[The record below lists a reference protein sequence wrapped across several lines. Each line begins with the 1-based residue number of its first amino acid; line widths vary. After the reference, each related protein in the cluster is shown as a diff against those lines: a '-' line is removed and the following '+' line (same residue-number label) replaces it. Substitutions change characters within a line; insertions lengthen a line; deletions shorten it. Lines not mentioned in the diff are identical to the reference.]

1 VQGVKPVKKLTKALL
16 IIITCVCCAAL
27 LLVLIFALPGM
38 IGGLVGCIEQQKMRS
53 DVFEF
58 VLGNKDTIEV
68 TAPHGKQAFHYNDTG
83 SWDTSVYFGYYYSAE
98 DNYLF
103 IYEDPLWGGGEYG
116 STISPNESRSYK
128 KGIRIDGIFG
138 DSIDWY
144 YTEKICDNWY
154 YYELHDG

>member
-1 VQGVKPVKKLTKALL
+1 MKQLTKALF
-16 IIITCVCCAAL
+16 IVTACVCCAAL
-27 LLVLIFALPGM
+27 LLVLFFALPG
-38 IGGLVGCIEQQKMRS
+38 LVGGIVGSTEQQKIRS
-53 DVFEF
+53 DVFRF
-58 VLGNKDTIEV
+58 VLENKGTIEV
-68 TAPHGKQAFHYNDTG
+68 TAPHGNQAFHHTDTG
-83 SWDTSVYFGYYYSAE
+83 SWDTSVYFGYYYSEE

-116 STISPNESRSYK
+116 ITISPNESKSYK

-138 DSIDWY
+138 DPIDWY